1 MNKRTRLALISVI
14 LVVTIGFV
22 AVGMLNLF
30 VDPYL
35 SVDQV
40 AENHESYMGRT
51 IQVKGKLQP
60 GSLSITSDN
69 VTLVIA
75 GENHTLVV
83 LLLGDVPDM
92 TDGQDI
98 VAIGTL
104 VSATLIRATQILTQ
118 CPSKYET
125 TTSG

>member
-1 MNKRTRLALISVI
+1 MRKKTRMAVVALV
-14 LVVTIGFV
+14 LVFTIGFV

-35 SVDQV
+35 TVDQV
-40 AENHESYMGRT
+40 AENHDLYTGQT

-60 GSLSITSDN
+60 GSLSITANN

-75 GENHTLVV
+75 GENHTIVV

-92 TDGQDI
+92 IDGQDI

-104 VSATLIRATQILTQ
+104 QSANLLQATQILTQ